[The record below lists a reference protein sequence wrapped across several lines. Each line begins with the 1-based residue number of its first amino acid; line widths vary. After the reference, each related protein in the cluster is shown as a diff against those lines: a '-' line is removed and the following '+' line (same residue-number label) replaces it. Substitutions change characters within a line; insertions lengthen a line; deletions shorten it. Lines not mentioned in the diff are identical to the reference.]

1 MVRKLLIHN
10 CQIILYVQN
19 RKMKEKSETYR
30 KNIDKR
36 GNVPN
41 SITVSSNLFNNHTFK
56 IQKKGDKFP
65 VGPALLGFF
74 LFIVIGSAI
83 FQILN
88 MATSQGGN
96 TVYQVNKLNIIILNL
111 DYIILNF

>member
-1 MVRKLLIHN
+1 MR
-10 CQIILYVQN
+10 
-19 RKMKEKSETYR
+19 EKSETYA

-41 SITVSSNLFNNHTFK
+41 SLTVSLLILLSIK
-56 IQKKGDKFP
+56 QKKESKFP

-74 LFIVIGSAI
+74 LFIVVGSAI

-96 TVYQVNKLNIIILNL
+96 NVY
-111 DYIILNF
+111 